1 MKNLLLSATLITTTL
16 VSTTTMASPKGDP
29 VKGEELA
36 KTRMCAGCHGL
47 NGVSPMP
54 VYPHLVGQHEA
65 YLVKAL
71 TDFKAKRR
79 TDPTMNA
86 MAAGL
91 TDEDI
96 THLAAYFS
104 SQSR

>member
-1 MKNLLLSATLITTTL
+1 MKNLFLSATLMALTFSS
-16 VSTTTMASPKGDP
+16 VSLHAAPQGDP
-29 VKGEELA
+29 AVGEELA

-54 VYPHLVGQHEA
+54 IYPHLVGQHGA

-71 TDFKAKRR
+71 TDFREKRR

-86 MAAGL
+86 MAGSL

-96 THLAAYFS
+96 AHLAAYFS